1 MEGKISIE
9 YNFNRN
15 DDSDEPIKP
24 SHLEALQEDAE
35 ERIFEMIK
43 EGYYSGEL
51 HTYVLVDD
59 EDGED
64 GISYSGWFTI
74 TKSVTND

>member
-15 DDSDEPIKP
+15 DDSDEPIKS
-24 SHLEALQEDAE
+24 SHLELLQEDAE
-35 ERIFEMIK
+35 SRIFDMLK
-43 EGYYSGEL
+43 EGYTSGEL
-51 HTYVLVDD
+51 HTSVLVDD
-59 EDGED
+59 GDGED
-64 GISYSGWFTI
+64 GISYSGWFSI

>member
-15 DDSDEPIKP
+15 DDLDEPIKP
-24 SHLEALQEDAE
+24 SHLEALKEDAE
-35 ERIFEMIK
+35 GRIFEMLK
-43 EGYYSGEL
+43 EGYTSGEL
-51 HTYVLVDD
+51 HTSVLVDD

-74 TKSVTND
+74 HKSVTND

>member
-1 MEGKISIE
+1 MESTIVIE

-15 DDSDEPIKP
+15 DDSDAPIKP

-43 EGYYSGEL
+43 EGYTSGEL
-51 HTYVLVDD
+51 ISNVLVDD